1 MDDRVTYEEY
11 VCALIH
17 IVLPDR
23 EFEYTTMTPGLYGNY
38 VRGIRTLDIY
48 ALLHATPE
56 QQAQARAIVDA
67 ACERYRLWWE
77 QREAADLATKQARGY
92 PY

>member
-1 MDDRVTYEEY
+1 MDDRDTYEQY

-17 IVLPDR
+17 VVLPDR

-56 QQAQARAIVDA
+56 QRAQARAIVDA
-67 ACERYRLWWE
+67 ERERYRLWRE
-77 QREAADLATKQARGY
+77 QVAAAELAAKQARGY